1 MRPKC
6 SYWVGHHSPTEGKE
20 SPEQDPF
27 QGQLLLILHWQR
39 PLSTQLRCKQ
49 LRVRQGML
57 THVDTWLGYRLQSGY
72 LPQGLLHH
80 SFSQDLSLLE
90 VCLLFLLIN
99 ELLISTHV
107 HLPTPR
113 TGVRGT
119 WCHAWHLCRCWGW
132 IQILMFV
139 QQTLYPWDIPPT
151 PFVVSVLRMHQ
162 TFTVIWNTSFNHFPI
177 LNILH
182 NFGLL

>member
-6 SYWVGHHSPTEGKE
+6 SYWVGHHSPTGGKE
-20 SPEQDPF
+20 SPEQDSF

-80 SFSQDLSLLE
+80 SFSQGLSLLE
-90 VCLLFLLIN
+90 VCYFCWSMSFWCLHMYISLLPELGWEAHAAMLGIYVSAEN
-99 ELLISTHV
+99 ES
-107 HLPTPR
+107 R
-113 TGVRGT
+113 SS
-119 WCHAWHLCRCWGW
+119 C
-132 IQILMFV
+132 
-139 QQTLYPWDIPPT
+139 LYSKHFIPEIFPT
-151 PFVVSVLRMHQ
+151 PFVVNVPRMHQ
-162 TFTVIWNTSFNHFPI
+162 NFTIIWNISFNYFLI